1 MATVL
6 TMSIYSTH
14 IPHIQYKLDFSEVV
28 CTRGFHLLR
37 YIRNSLYL
45 HAYQIC
51 YEFGTCITI
60 NVAYI

>member
-6 TMSIYSTH
+6 TMSIYSTY
-14 IPHIQYKLDFSEVV
+14 IPHIQYKLDYSEVV
-28 CTRGFHLLR
+28 CTRGFHLHR